1 MHHVATIT
9 KTSNKHLPFHAQCSC
24 GPAGDFS
31 AKESAEAYLR
41 SHLAHLGGITTQE
54 FVDDSEKEVVE
65 KPVMPLTHAASV
77 PIPAVEEPTPFG
89 AETIPAEQL
98 HDDRAAT
105 GGEVVDPATQIPSE
119 SEANW
124 PKKKKK

>member
-1 MHHVATIT
+1 MHHIGTIT
-9 KTSNKHLPFHAQCSC
+9 QTSNKHLPFHAQCSC

-31 AKESAEAYLR
+31 AKESAEAFLR
-41 SHLAHLGGITTQE
+41 SHFANLGGMNTSE
-54 FVDDSEKEVVE
+54 LVDDSD
-65 KPVMPLTHAASV
+65 KPVIEMPVRPLTHAASA
-77 PIPAVEEPTPFG
+77 PIPVVEEPTPFG

-98 HDDRAAT
+98 HDDRPAT